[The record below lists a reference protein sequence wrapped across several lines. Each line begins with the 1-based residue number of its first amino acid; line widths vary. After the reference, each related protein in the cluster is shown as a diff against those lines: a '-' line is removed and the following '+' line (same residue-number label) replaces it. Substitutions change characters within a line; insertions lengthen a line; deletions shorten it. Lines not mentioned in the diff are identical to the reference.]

1 MEYWYDQKKKKLQP
15 MHFDS
20 LLTQE
25 LALDTKFDSHTELF
39 TTIRTIYGDMTLS
52 RGTVLFIATPYFQA
66 DIEEF
71 EPCGTKMK
79 LQDILTHATSCVQNK
94 SIALPR
100 SEHRPVLHASLS
112 MEGAIEA
119 NMKNLITSIAVYRL
133 DEDVNFLHL
142 PFDTFYQSYGNTGYL
157 KDDFSI
163 TEPAYWQNVV
173 SSDKGASL
181 AGMYSARPNGKD
193 EIILVDHFSS
203 FTKIAHVDLLD
214 SSLWKNKKDE
224 ISRRTF
230 VTNLYRSFLQDG
242 NPILDTTNA
251 MIAVQSFFL
260 FGIHP
265 LQIYEKYSNGTPQGS
280 LKNTLY
286 LESLPE
292 MCYKVNFFA

>member
-1 MEYWYDQKKKKLQP
+1 MELWYDQKKKLP
-15 MHFDS
+15 SMHFDS

-25 LALDTKFDSHTELF
+25 LVLEKNFDTHTELF
-39 TTIRTIYGDMTLS
+39 STIRTIYGDTTLS
-52 RGTVLFIATPYFQA
+52 RGTVLFIATPYFQS

-94 SIALPR
+94 SIALPC
-100 SEHRPVLHASLS
+100 SEHRPVLRASLS

-163 TEPAYWQNVV
+163 TEPAYWQNVI
-173 SSDKGASL
+173 SSKGASL

-193 EIILVDHFSS
+193 EITIVDRFSS
-203 FTKIAHVDLLD
+203 FTKIAHIDLLD
-214 SSLWKNKKDE
+214 TSLWKNKKDE
-224 ISRRTF
+224 INRRTF

-251 MIAVQSFFL
+251 MIALQSFFL

-265 LQIYEKYSNGTPQGS
+265 LQIYEEYSNGTPQGS

-292 MCYKVNFFA
+292 MCYKVDFFA